1 MVWFIQSSIPC
12 HGNPKK
18 TVVNPI
24 PWAYHGY
31 FGDDWLLSLP
41 HEGVGQQA
49 LGDGHQSMTKGIRIQ
64 DRWQCTLHYSTSTM
78 FSTWHKRGT
87 HTWRRG
93 KPPCMA
99 MKDWKNMKHHWKK
112 WCPILQDKPKSGVCQ
127 YWKEEMMLARF
138 WENVSFIFFWNG
150 KTWWGRIPMLI
161 YRRDVHCQRL
171 QYQTEYNSSCFESRK
186 CFWMCLICFD
196 YIKNNFPIFST
207 LKLKRIWAV
216 TKTTSVD
223 WLL

>member
-1 MVWFIQSSIPC
+1 MAILGMIDYWVYHMKVSANRPWGMVINPWQKGFVYRIDDNALYTILLLPC
-12 HGNPKK
+12 FQHG
-18 TVVNPI
+18 
-24 PWAYHGY
+24 
-31 FGDDWLLSLP
+31 
-41 HEGVGQQA
+41 
-49 LGDGHQSMTKGIRIQ
+49 TKGV
-64 DRWQCTLHYSTSTM
+64 
-78 FSTWHKRGT
+78 